1 MSGTN
6 RLIQS
11 ENAMKKA
18 SISSLNSALDNAN
31 ENAKKL
37 DISKKKKEEK
47 KK

>member
-37 DISKKKKEEK
+37 DKKKKEEK